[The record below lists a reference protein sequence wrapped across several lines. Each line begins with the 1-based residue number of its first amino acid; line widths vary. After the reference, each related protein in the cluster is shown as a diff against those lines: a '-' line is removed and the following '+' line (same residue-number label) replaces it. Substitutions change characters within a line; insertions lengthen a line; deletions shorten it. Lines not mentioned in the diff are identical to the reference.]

1 MSLFTVNFPKKK
13 RAQYTPWVWTN
24 IFPLIFSRCFLK
36 HRPLSSLR
44 GSYLEVSSFDSESS
58 MISQTVPPGP
68 GNTTRWKPMQN
79 NSTEKGTWN
88 SFDKIAV
95 QIQFRNKRQT
105 SEHGFC
111 GKKTHTKKRC
121 KIKDLER

>member
-1 MSLFTVNFPKKK
+1 MFFE
-13 RAQYTPWVWTN
+13 AQAFVLPAR
-24 IFPLIFSRCFLK
+24 IIPGIQFQ
-36 HRPLSSLR
+36 
-44 GSYLEVSSFDSESS
+44 SFDSESS

-88 SFDKIAV
+88 SFDKIAI

-111 GKKTHTKKRC
+111 GKKTQKTMH
-121 KIKDLER
+121 IKDFV